1 MEDGLYARFQTGKGD
16 ILLRLF
22 YRDVPRTVGNFVG
35 LAEGT
40 RRWRG
45 ADGAER
51 QEPFYD
57 GLTFHRVLPDFMV
70 QGGCPE
76 GTGAGGPGFRFEDEF
91 HPDLRHDKP
100 GILSMANSGPG
111 TNGSQFFITHVQTP
125 WLDDKHSVFGEVVEG
140 QDVVDA
146 IQQSDT
152 IDKVTIERV
161 GAEAESFD
169 AEGAFGDE

>member
-1 MEDGLYARFQTGKGD
+1 MEDGLYAMFQTGKGD

-22 YRDVPRTVGNFVG
+22 YREVPRTVGNFVG

-40 RRWRG
+40 RPWRG

-51 QEPFYD
+51 QQPFYD

-76 GTGAGGPGFRFEDEF
+76 GTGAGGPGYRFADEF
-91 HPDLRHDKP
+91 HSGLRHDKP

-146 IQQSDT
+146 IRQGDAINQ
-152 IDKVTIERV
+152 VTIERI
-161 GAEAESFD
+161 GDDAKRFD
-169 AEGAFGDE
+169 ADGAFGEE